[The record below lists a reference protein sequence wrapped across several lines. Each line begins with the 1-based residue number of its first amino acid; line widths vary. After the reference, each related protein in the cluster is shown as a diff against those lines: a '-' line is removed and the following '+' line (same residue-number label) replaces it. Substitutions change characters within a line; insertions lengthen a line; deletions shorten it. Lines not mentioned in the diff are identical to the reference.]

1 MILFKKFE
9 LVCLLLPI
17 AIASLF
23 DLFYPKTE
31 VWLHLLQGE
40 RFLIVS
46 KQGRPQGFAGC
57 KTYKSHSLSK
67 SEPIWFSWGGFPFM
81 VVAAGEPASS
91 WGEQTKTK
99 STNMLVYKTLD

>member
-1 MILFKKFE
+1 MPFIAK
-9 LVCLLLPI
+9 I
-17 AIASLF
+17 AIARLF

-67 SEPIWFSWGGFPFM
+67 SELGGIPIYGCCSGR
-81 VVAAGEPASS
+81 ASLLL
-91 WGEQTKTK
+91 GR
-99 STNMLVYKTLD
+99 TNKN